1 MLCYVV
7 DVKGIILIQSCI
19 PAPKCLEIS
28 TDKMLLEKVSR
39 PSLYFSVIVV
49 AQALRAMSHFIP
61 ELASSAVRI
70 SFRSLLSTMGIE
82 NRGMTM
88 WYLTHLYT
96 HQPSFKRTLVQTKHS
111 V

>member
-28 TDKMLLEKVSR
+28 TDKMLEKVSR
-39 PSLYFSVIVV
+39 PSLFFSVIVV

-61 ELASSAVRI
+61 ACI
-70 SFRSLLSTMGIE
+70 ICCQDFI
-82 NRGMTM
+82 
-88 WYLTHLYT
+88 
-96 HQPSFKRTLVQTKHS
+96 
-111 V
+111 